1 MRPEAQPTS
10 GPVRPMTS
18 WAGAALGI
26 AVVMLAAAACGVS
39 TPLAE
44 ARTHASGHH
53 AASSRLPAG
62 TATTT
67 PSRSTTATSPPAT
80 TTPSRSTTA
89 TSPPATST
97 PSRST
102 TATSPPATSTP
113 SRSTTATSPP
123 ATSVAVGKHGPV
135 TEPPLPAPGRGF
147 VADTV
152 TAVGD
157 SVMIDYE
164 GALTQDIPG
173 VRVTAAVSRWWTTGE
188 AVLQRLESQDALGA
202 VVIVGLGTNGPV
214 SAAQFDSMM
223 SVLSGA
229 SRVVFV
235 NNRVDRTWQDSNNA
249 VLAQGVARY
258 PRAVLVNWYALAVQH
273 PGWLYTTQTHLP
285 IDGPGAQAL
294 AALVAAAA

>member
-1 MRPEAQPTS
+1 MPPEAQVNR
-10 GPVRPMTS
+10 GPERPAGPSRPIAS
-18 WAGAALGI
+18 WVGATLGI
-26 AVVMLAAAACGVS
+26 ALLAFGAAACGVS

-44 ARTHASGHH
+44 AHTHASDHH
-53 AASSRLPAG
+53 ATG
-62 TATTT
+62 TTS
-67 PSRSTTATSPPAT
+67 PLRSPRAASPPAT
-80 TTPSRSTTA
+80 SVPA
-89 TSPPATST
+89 TSPPATSL
-97 PSRST
+97 
-102 TATSPPATSTP
+102 
-113 SRSTTATSPP
+113 P
-123 ATSVAVGKHGPV
+123 ATSVATTPVPTTPLPATSVPATSLAIGKHGPI

-147 VADTV
+147 VADAV

-164 GALTQDIPG
+164 GDLAQDIPG
-173 VRVTAAVSRWWTTGE
+173 VHVTAVVSRWWTTGE
-188 AVLQRLESQDALGA
+188 EVLQRLKSQDALGA

-214 SAAQFDSMM
+214 SGAQFDSMM

-273 PGWLYTTQTHLP
+273 PAWLYTTQTHLP

>member
-1 MRPEAQPTS
+1 MRLEAQATS
-10 GPVRPMTS
+10 GPVRPLTS

-26 AVVMLAAAACGVS
+26 AAVVLATAACGVS

-53 AASSRLPAG
+53 AASPSTRRPAG
-62 TATTT
+62 TAT
-67 PSRSTTATSPPAT
+67 STTATSVPRST
-80 TTPSRSTTA
+80 TAASTTA
-89 TSPPATST
+89 TSVP
-97 PSRST
+97 RST
-102 TATSPPATSTP
+102 TAASPPATSG
-113 SRSTTATSPP
+113 
-123 ATSVAVGKHGPV
+123 AVGKHGPV

-147 VADTV
+147 VPDTV

-164 GALTQDIPG
+164 GALAQDIPRL
-173 VRVTAAVSRWWTTGE
+173 RVTAVVGRWWTTGE
-188 AVLQRLESQDALGA
+188 TVLRQLKSQDALGA

-223 SVLSGA
+223 SILTGA

-273 PGWLYTTQTHLP
+273 PNWLYATQTHLP
-285 IDGPGAQAL
+285 IDGPGARTL

>member
-1 MRPEAQPTS
+1 MRPEAQLTS
-10 GPVRPMTS
+10 GPVRPAVQRRPLTS

-26 AVVMLAAAACGVS
+26 AAVVLATAACGVS

-53 AASSRLPAG
+53 TDSTTTRLAAG
-62 TATTT
+62 TTTSTT
-67 PSRSTTATSPPAT
+67 PSRSTAA
-80 TTPSRSTTA
+80 A
-89 TSPPATST
+89 TSPPATSPPAT
-97 PSRST
+97 SAP
-102 TATSPPATSTP
+102 ATSPPATSPPATSAP
-113 SRSTTATSPP
+113 ATSPP
-123 ATSVAVGKHGPV
+123 ATSAAVGKHGPV

-147 VADTV
+147 VADKV

-164 GALTQDIPG
+164 GALAKDIPG

-188 AVLQRLESQDALGA
+188 AVLRQLQSQDALGA

-214 SAAQFDSMM
+214 SPVQFDSMM

-249 VLAQGVARY
+249 VLAQGVARH

-273 PGWLYTTQTHLP
+273 PGWLYATQTHLP

>member
-1 MRPEAQPTS
+1 MRPEAQATS
-10 GPVRPMTS
+10 GPVRPLTS

-26 AVVMLAAAACGVS
+26 AAVVLAAAACGVS

-44 ARTHASGHH
+44 ARTHASGPH
-53 AASSRLPAG
+53 AASPSTRRPAG
-62 TATTT
+62 TTT
-67 PSRSTTATSPPAT
+67 STTATSVPRST
-80 TTPSRSTTA
+80 TTTSTTA
-89 TSPPATST
+89 TSVPRST
-97 PSRST
+97 TTTST
-102 TATSPPATSTP
+102 TATSVP
-113 SRSTTATSPP
+113 RSTTATSPP

-164 GALTQDIPG
+164 GALAQDIPR
-173 VRVTAAVSRWWTTGE
+173 VRVTAVVSRWWTTGE
-188 AVLQRLESQDALGA
+188 TVLRQLKSQDALGA

-223 SVLSGA
+223 SVLTGA

-273 PGWLYTTQTHLP
+273 PSWLYATQTHLP
-285 IDGPGAQAL
+285 IDGPGARTL

>member
-80 TTPSRSTTA
+80 T
-89 TSPPATST
+89 T

>member
-1 MRPEAQPTS
+1 
-10 GPVRPMTS
+10 
-18 WAGAALGI
+18 
-26 AVVMLAAAACGVS
+26 
-39 TPLAE
+39 
-44 ARTHASGHH
+44 
-53 AASSRLPAG
+53 
-62 TATTT
+62 
-67 PSRSTTATSPPAT
+67 
-80 TTPSRSTTA
+80 
-89 TSPPATST
+89 
-97 PSRST
+97 
-102 TATSPPATSTP
+102 
-113 SRSTTATSPP
+113 
-123 ATSVAVGKHGPV
+123 V

-188 AVLQRLESQDALGA
+188 TVLRQLESQDALGA

-214 SAAQFDSMM
+214 SAAQFGSMM

-273 PGWLYTTQTHLP
+273 PGWLYPTQTHLP
-285 IDGPGAQAL
+285 IDGTGAHAL

>member
-1 MRPEAQPTS
+1 MRPEAQATS
-10 GPVRPMTS
+10 GPVRPLTS

-26 AVVMLAAAACGVS
+26 AAVVLAAAACGVS

-44 ARTHASGHH
+44 ARTHASGPH
-53 AASSRLPAG
+53 AASPSTRRPAG
-62 TATTT
+62 TTT
-67 PSRSTTATSPPAT
+67 STTATSVPRST
-80 TTPSRSTTA
+80 TTTSTTA
-89 TSPPATST
+89 TSVP
-97 PSRST
+97 
-102 TATSPPATSTP
+102 
-113 SRSTTATSPP
+113 RSTTATSPP

-164 GALTQDIPG
+164 GALAQDIPR
-173 VRVTAAVSRWWTTGE
+173 VRVTAVVSRWWTTGE
-188 AVLQRLESQDALGA
+188 TVLRQLKSQDALGA

-223 SVLSGA
+223 SVLTGA

-273 PGWLYTTQTHLP
+273 PSWLYATQTHLP
-285 IDGPGAQAL
+285 IDGPGARTL